1 MINIINFFSDLVFVF
16 CILSVFKFT
25 LDFFK
30 SVFSNPP
37 KTFTLT
43 NIETI
48 NYGIALSYIITYII
62 HLI

>member
-16 CILSVFKFT
+16 CILSIVRLTFNF
-25 LDFFK
+25 LR

-43 NIETI
+43 NVETI